1 MSESVSVTSG
11 IAARYAAALF
21 ELSEEADEI
30 DALDD
35 DIAAVRAVLAA
46 GEDFRT
52 LINSPIYSREE
63 MAAAVA
69 AIAERIGLGGLTR
82 NTLALMASKR
92 RLFAL
97 PAMLDALEA
106 LLDQR
111 RGVVSAEIVAAHA
124 LSETELA
131 RLKESLRG
139 AVGKDVRFEV
149 KVDETLIG
157 GVAAR
162 LGSKLVDATVKTKL
176 SNLKN
181 ALREVG

>member
-11 IAARYAAALF
+11 IASRYAAALF
-21 ELSEEADEI
+21 ELTEEAGEI
-30 DALDD
+30 DVLDD
-35 DIAAVRAVLAA
+35 DIAGVRAALVA
-46 GEDFRT
+46 GDDFRT

-63 MAAAVA
+63 MAAAAA
-69 AIAERIGLGGLTR
+69 AIAERLALSGLTR

-106 LLDQR
+106 LLDER

-124 LSETELA
+124 LSEAELA
-131 RLKESLRG
+131 SLKDTLRG
-139 AVGKDVRFEV
+139 AVGKDVRIEIRI
-149 KVDETLIG
+149 DESQIG
-157 GVAAR
+157 GVSAR

>member
-11 IAARYAAALF
+11 IASRYAAALF
-21 ELSEEADEI
+21 ELTEEAGGLDV
-30 DALDD
+30 LDD

-46 GEDFRT
+46 GDDFRT
-52 LINSPIYSREE
+52 LINSPVYSREE
-63 MAAAVA
+63 MAAAAA
-69 AIAERIGLGGLTR
+69 AIADRIGLGDMTR

-106 LLDQR
+106 LLDER

-124 LSETELA
+124 LSEAELTS
-131 RLKESLRG
+131 LQETLRG

-149 KVDETLIG
+149 KIDETLIG
-157 GVAAR
+157 GVSAR

>member
-1 MSESVSVTSG
+1 MSESVSITSG
-11 IAARYAAALF
+11 IASRYAAALF
-21 ELSEEADEI
+21 ELTAEAGEI
-30 DALDD
+30 DVLDD
-35 DIAAVRAVLAA
+35 DIAGVRAVLAA
-46 GEDFRT
+46 GDDFRT

-63 MAAAVA
+63 MAAAAA
-69 AIAERIGLGGLTR
+69 AIAERIGLSGLTR

-106 LLDQR
+106 LLDER

-124 LSETELA
+124 LSEDELA
-131 RLKESLRG
+131 TLKDTLRG
-139 AVGKDVRFEV
+139 AVGKDVRFDV
-149 KVDETLIG
+149 RVDETLIG
-157 GVAAR
+157 GVSAR
-162 LGSKLVDATVKTKL
+162 LGSKLVDATVKTRL